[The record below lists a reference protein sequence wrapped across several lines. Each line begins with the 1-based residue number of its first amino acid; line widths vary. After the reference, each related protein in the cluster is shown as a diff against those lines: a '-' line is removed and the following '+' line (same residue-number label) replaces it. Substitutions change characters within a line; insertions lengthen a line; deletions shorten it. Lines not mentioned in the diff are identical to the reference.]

1 MPTLPTHN
9 SRQNFLK
16 ICFPQQQKGVEKTM
30 ICFIEIQ
37 SKKYEDHEDYL
48 IMKIKLVTWN
58 IRLFIFCM
66 MFLGVMTLQ
75 FCNNIYHIVWC

>member
-1 MPTLPTHN
+1 
-9 SRQNFLK
+9 
-16 ICFPQQQKGVEKTM
+16 M
-30 ICFIEIQ
+30 ICFIKIQ

-58 IRLFIFCM
+58 IRLFTFCM
-66 MFLGVMTLQ
+66 IFLGVMTLQ